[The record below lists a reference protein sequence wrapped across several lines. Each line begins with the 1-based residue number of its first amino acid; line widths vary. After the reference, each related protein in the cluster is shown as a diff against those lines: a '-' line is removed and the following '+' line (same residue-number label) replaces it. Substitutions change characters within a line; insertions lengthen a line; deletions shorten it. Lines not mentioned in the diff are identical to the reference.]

1 LKKIIYSPGEPSGIG
16 PDLIIQLCSMPFWEK
31 INVPVICLADK
42 NLIQD
47 RALILNKKIKIT
59 LLKDINNV
67 NSNKLGVIQVKEI
80 SKCKITKPGKLY
92 KSNAAYVIKNLDYG
106 IDQSLELNTSL
117 VTGPISKENIITINK
132 NFSGHTEYIQKK
144 TNSNDVLMLLGS
156 KKLRVA
162 IATTHVPLKQ
172 VAKLITK
179 KLIINKATI
188 LHDELINKFKIKN
201 PRIKL
206 LGLNPHAGEGG
217 KIGTEEKNILEPAV
231 AELKR
236 RNINISM
243 PLSADTAFTKKILK
257 STDAYLGM
265 YHDQVLPVIKALS
278 FGNTINITL
287 GVPIIRT
294 SVDHGVALDIAGSRM
309 SDTSSLEEALL
320 AAKRM
325 M

>member
-1 LKKIIYSPGEPSGIG
+1 MKKIIYSPGEPSGIG

-31 INVPVICLADK
+31 INVPIICLADK
-42 NLIQD
+42 KLIQD

-132 NFSGHTEYIQKK
+132 DFSGHTEYIQKK

>member
-1 LKKIIYSPGEPSGIG
+1 MKKIIYSPGEPSGIG

-42 NLIQD
+42 KLIQD

-132 NFSGHTEYIQKK
+132 DFSGHTEYIQKK

-294 SVDHGVALDIAGSRM
+294 SVDHGVALDIAGFGM

-320 AAKRM
+320 VAKRM

>member
-1 LKKIIYSPGEPSGIG
+1 
-16 PDLIIQLCSMPFWEK
+16 MPFWEK

-42 NLIQD
+42 KLIQD

-106 IDQSLELNTSL
+106 IDQALELNTSL

-132 NFSGHTEYIQKK
+132 DFSGHTEYIQKK

-294 SVDHGVALDIAGSRM
+294 SVDHGVALDIAGFGM

-320 AAKRM
+320 VAKRM

>member
-1 LKKIIYSPGEPSGIG
+1 MKKIIYSPGEPSGIG

-42 NLIQD
+42 KLIQD

-106 IDQSLELNTSL
+106 IDQALELNTSL

-132 NFSGHTEYIQKK
+132 DFSGHTEYIQKK

-294 SVDHGVALDIAGSRM
+294 SVDHGVALDIAGFGM

-320 AAKRM
+320 VAKRM

>member
-1 LKKIIYSPGEPSGIG
+1 MKKIIYSPGEPSGIG

-42 NLIQD
+42 KLIQD

-132 NFSGHTEYIQKK
+132 DFSGHTEYIQKK

-294 SVDHGVALDIAGSRM
+294 SVDHGVALDIAGSGM

>member
-1 LKKIIYSPGEPSGIG
+1 MKKIIYSPGEPSGIG

-42 NLIQD
+42 KLIQD

-106 IDQSLELNTSL
+106 IDQALELNTSL

-132 NFSGHTEYIQKK
+132 DFSGHTEYIQKK

-236 RNINISM
+236 RDINISM

-294 SVDHGVALDIAGSRM
+294 SVDHGVALDIAGFGM

-320 AAKRM
+320 VAKRM

>member
-1 LKKIIYSPGEPSGIG
+1 MKKIIYSPGEPSGIG

-294 SVDHGVALDIAGSRM
+294 SVDHGVALDIAGTGM

-320 AAKRM
+320 VAKRM

>member
-1 LKKIIYSPGEPSGIG
+1 MKKIIYSPGEPSGIG

-31 INVPVICLADK
+31 INVPIICLADK
-42 NLIQD
+42 KLVQD

-294 SVDHGVALDIAGSRM
+294 SVDHGVALDIAGFGM

-320 AAKRM
+320 VAKRM